1 MVWGRG
7 EREKG
12 RGGGTDSYSVGG
24 DCGTSCTS
32 ILGF

>member
-12 RGGGTDSYSVGG
+12 RGGGTDSHSVGS
-24 DCGTSCTS
+24 DCWTSRPS